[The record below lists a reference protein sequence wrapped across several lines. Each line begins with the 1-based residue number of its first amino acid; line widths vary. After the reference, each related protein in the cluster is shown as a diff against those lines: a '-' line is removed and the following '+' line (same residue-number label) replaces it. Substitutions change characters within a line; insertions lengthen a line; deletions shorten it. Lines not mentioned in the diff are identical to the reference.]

1 MSDERVERRLAAIL
15 AADVAGYSRLMGANE
30 EGTLLANAGWFV
42 FTSIAPMIGPVTLPD
57 DFLGKRTW
65 VIVAGEQGPHD
76 RCRDMAA
83 VGARAQ
89 SAINAKRLAFRS
101 L

>member
-1 MSDERVERRLAAIL
+1 MERRLAAIL
-15 AADVAGYSRLMGANE
+15 AADIAGYSRLMGANE
-30 EGTLLANAGWFV
+30 EGTLLANADWFV

-57 DFLGKRTW
+57 DFLALGKRTW